1 MAELASTAVLPA
13 GSEPSGDA
21 VAMHKALIP
30 EFQRDLLAERLENEA
45 AGDLALHLRNCGR
58 GISLVCTSCGDK
70 RGTELRCRKR
80 WCPVCAPAVARER
93 LRRWKGAVSGLQWPL
108 FMTLTVRNSE
118 DVECVRELRES
129 WARFRRRKLIRERV
143 SGGVAAVEVTN
154 VGKGWH
160 PHLHAVVDC
169 RWLALY
175 TREPNRGDSPEIVR
189 ELCTSAAQELGTLW
203 ASQVR
208 QETASVQVARVTG
221 DQATVYAL
229 KYATKAAELLA
240 VQGEIAPMIRVLR
253 KTRLVSGF
261 GSLHP
266 LPAVDVE
273 AKPGVCCEA
282 CGAESQWLPETVVEA
297 AIHKNCSRAEVI
309 GRTLPPSKQHRTPS
323 P

>member
-1 MAELASTAVLPA
+1 
-13 GSEPSGDA
+13 
-21 VAMHKALIP
+21 MHKALIP
-30 EFQRDLLAERLENEA
+30 EWQREALADRLESER
-45 AGDLALHLRNCGR
+45 AGDLALHLRNCGK
-58 GISLVCTSCGDK
+58 GIGLVCTSCGD
-70 RGTELRCRKR
+70 RRATETRCRKR

-93 LRRWKGAVSGLQWPL
+93 LRRWKAAVAGLQWPL
-108 FMTLTVRNSE
+108 FVTLTIRNSE
-118 DVECVRELRES
+118 DVESVRFLRES
-129 WARFRRRKLIRERV
+129 WGKFRRRKLIRERV

-154 VGKGWH
+154 NGKGWH

-169 RWLALY
+169 QWLALY
-175 TREPNRGDSPEIVR
+175 TREPKRGDSPEVVKA
-189 ELCTSAAQELGTLW
+189 LCQSAAQELGDLW

-221 DQATVYAL
+221 DQATIYAL

-240 VQGEIAPMIRVLR
+240 VPGELAPMIRVLR

-273 AKPGVCCEA
+273 SKPGVCCEA

-309 GRTLPPSKQHRTPS
+309 GRTLPPSKQTRSGP